1 MPDPSSRRSTGA
13 PLDKTISQQTASA
26 QPDPGY
32 TGRFAPSPTGPLHLG
47 TLICALASYL
57 DARHQG
63 GRWLLRM
70 EDLDPPRQPAG
81 AAQAILDSLREH
93 GLNWDGPVLWQSG
106 RHTAYGAV
114 VDRLLAQGIAFR
126 CDCSRQMLA
135 ASGGIYS
142 GRCRDRKLSA
152 GRSHAVRLRSNDT
165 ARLCIE
171 DTIQAPLSQ
180 TLATSTG
187 DFVIRRRDGLYAYQL
202 AVVLDD
208 AEQQITHV
216 VRGSDLYDS
225 TPRQVYLQQ
234 LLNLPTPIYSHIPV
248 LCNKEG
254 QKLSKQTHAP
264 ALDNADAL
272 SNLRLALKFLNQPV
286 PAVRRVDAMLQA
298 ATRDWRPERIARRM
312 SIDG

>member
-1 MPDPSSRRSTGA
+1 MPGSISRGSTGA
-13 PLDKTISQQTASA
+13 PLDKTISQQTASD

-32 TGRFAPSPTGPLHLG
+32 AGRFAPSPTGPLHLG
-47 TLICALASYL
+47 ALICALASFL

-81 AAQAILDSLREH
+81 ASQAILDSLREH
-93 GLNWDGPVLWQSG
+93 GLNWDGPVLWQSD
-106 RHTAYGAV
+106 RHAAYAAV
-114 VDRLLAQGIAFR
+114 VERLLAQGKAFR

-152 GRSHAVRLRSNDT
+152 ASGHAVRLRINDT
-165 ARLCIE
+165 AWLCIE
-171 DTIQAPLSQ
+171 DTIQPPLSQ

-225 TPRQVYLQQ
+225 TPRQVYLQG
-234 LLNLPTPIYSHIPV
+234 LLKLPTPVYSHIPV
-248 LCNKEG
+248 LCNSEG

-272 SNLRLALKFLNQPV
+272 SNLRLALKFLNQPA
-286 PAVRRVDAMLQA
+286 PAGRRVDALLQA
-298 ATRDWRPERIARRM
+298 AARDWRPERIARRM
-312 SIDG
+312 SIAG